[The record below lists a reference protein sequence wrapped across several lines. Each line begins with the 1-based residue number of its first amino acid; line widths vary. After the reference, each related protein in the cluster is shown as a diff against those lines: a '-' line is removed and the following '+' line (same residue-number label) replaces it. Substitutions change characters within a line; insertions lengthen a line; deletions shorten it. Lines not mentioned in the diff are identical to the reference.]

1 MLSMNRPADKGNDD
15 MEVFILNVIFIDE
28 SYQLGR
34 LVGSRFAKGWHVV
47 FGVFFSSSC
56 DAMNP

>member
-1 MLSMNRPADKGNDD
+1 MLSMNRPADEGNDD

-34 LVGSRFAKGWHVV
+34 LVGSRFAKGWHVI
-47 FGVFFSSSC
+47 FWGFFPRLLLV
-56 DAMNP
+56 MQ

>member
-1 MLSMNRPADKGNDD
+1 MLSMNRPADEGNDD

-34 LVGSRFAKGWHVV
+34 LVGSRFAKG
-47 FGVFFSSSC
+47 
-56 DAMNP
+56 